1 MVEAPSCAHAQV
13 FEAVLLSQISLSYHL
28 TDQLCLCICL
38 LQNTAYLCSGNTECS
53 CGILLCFRRRWP
65 LVCYT
70 FSILQVPAQISCFL
84 GLSCTDCH
92 AQYCPKLNIL
102 SSLSTLSLGSLLV
115 FLYAFSHLEFPFSV
129 HLWLFRSTL
138 SRFFFMVFVCL
149 FVCSLFFFAFT
160 FLLRILMEC
169 FLKVALFVLGGGVVL
184 LYAKATINRLKCVL
198 GATRFE
204 TFLR

>member
-53 CGILLCFRRRWP
+53 CGILLCFRKRWP

-70 FSILQVPAQISCFL
+70 FSILQVPAQIGCFL

-138 SRFFFMVFVCL
+138 SSFFFMVFVCL
-149 FVCSLFFFAFT
+149 FVCSLFFFCLHVSAENFNGVFSQSST
-160 FLLRILMEC
+160 VC
-169 FLKVALFVLGGGVVL
+169 FGRRSCVAVCQGHHKQ
-184 LYAKATINRLKCVL
+184 AEMCPWSNEI
-198 GATRFE
+198 
-204 TFLR
+204 